1 MMYGLCT
8 ITTLNFS
15 MDRSLVL
22 KWRRAERWAGYPL
35 CFEPCTP
42 GHQEFLVYKRN
53 LDLSSR
59 DIHLGSWR
67 VYLCQALPQSQNN
80 LNPSQNTKL
89 CSFQYVKYKLLLH
102 HLFTFYTI
110 ILNSSA
116 RLHIIYSS
124 ILQFNLL

>member
-1 MMYGLCT
+1 MGYAQF
-8 ITTLNFS
+8 TTLNFS

-35 CFEPCTP
+35 CFEPCAP

-80 LNPSQNTKL
+80 LNPSQNTKV
-89 CSFQYVKYKLLLH
+89 CPFQHFTLNINYYLTTFSH
-102 HLFTFYTI
+102 FIPLFLTPLPDYI
-110 ILNSSA
+110 
-116 RLHIIYSS
+116 
-124 ILQFNLL
+124 